1 MNNLKKKAAL
11 SILLMVSLGHLLNDM
26 FQAVIPAIYPMIKE
40 SLGLSFM
47 QIGAITLTNQITS
60 SLLQPM
66 VGYFSDKHPRPYGLV
81 VGMCFTLTGLMLLS
95 MAKSFPL
102 VLLSVAFV
110 GVGSSV
116 LHPESSKVARLASG
130 GVKGCA
136 NREQSQ
142 ARMSSAEAQ
151 PALAGI
157 GKGMA
162 QSIFQIGGNVGRA
175 FGPIAVALIVVPHGQ
190 GSIRWFAL
198 LAVVAIWVLARIGR
212 WYKKQ
217 IELTEQREQS
227 QACWSSA
234 ESRRKS
240 TEGQLYGR
248 SKSKSDIER
257 LRVGEQSSG
266 MDESHLSKH
275 QIVVA
280 LLVLLVLMF
289 SKDFYTANIQSY
301 LTFYMIDKFGLSVT
315 ASQYVLFAF
324 LVSTAVGLLIGGEV
338 GDRYGRKYVIWVSI
352 LGSSPFALLLPY
364 CDLTWTIILVIL
376 VGMVMSSAM
385 SAILVYGT
393 ELLPGNVGMISGAF
407 FGLSFGLGGIGSA
420 IFGWLADITSIQ
432 YVFQFTAFLPLLGI
446 VTYFLPNIKEKD

>member
-1 MNNLKKKAAL
+1 MRDLKQKATL

-40 SLGLSFM
+40 TLGLSFM

-81 VGMCFTLTGLMLLS
+81 VGMCFTLMGLLLLS
-95 MAKSFPL
+95 MAGSFPL

-130 GVKGCA
+130 GA
-136 NREQSQ
+136 
-142 ARMSSAEAQ
+142 
-151 PALAGI
+151 
-157 GKGMA
+157 KGMA

-190 GSIRWFAL
+190 GNIRWIAL
-198 LAVVAIWVLARIGR
+198 LAVLAIWVLAKIGS
-212 WYKKQ
+212 WYKRQ
-217 IELTEQREQS
+217 IE
-227 QACWSSA
+227 
-234 ESRRKS
+234 
-240 TEGQLYGR
+240 LYGR
-248 SKSKSDIER
+248 STSKFDIEN
-257 LRVGEQSSG
+257 V
-266 MDESHLSKH
+266 SHLSKH
-275 QIVVA
+275 QIAVA
-280 LLVLLVLMF
+280 LLVLLLLMF
-289 SKDFYTANIQSY
+289 SKNFYTANIQSY
-301 LTFYMIDKFGLSVT
+301 LTFYMMDKFDLSVT

-324 LVSTAVGLLIGGEV
+324 LVSTAIGLLIGGEL

-364 CDLTWTIILVIL
+364 CNLTWTIILVIL

-432 YVFQFTAFLPLLGI
+432 YVFQLTAFLPLLGI
-446 VTYFLPNIKEKD
+446 VTYLLPNIKEKD

>member
-1 MNNLKKKAAL
+1 M
-11 SILLMVSLGHLLNDM
+11 GHLLNDM

-40 SLGLSFM
+40 TLGLNFM
-47 QIGAITLTNQITS
+47 QIGVITLTNQVTS

-81 VGMCFTLTGLMLLS
+81 VGMCFTLTGLLLLS
-95 MAKSFPL
+95 FASSFPL

-116 LHPESSKVARLASG
+116 LHPESSKIARLASG
-130 GVKGCA
+130 GA
-136 NREQSQ
+136 
-142 ARMSSAEAQ
+142 
-151 PALAGI
+151 
-157 GKGMA
+157 KGMA

-198 LAVVAIWVLARIGR
+198 LAVIAIWVLAKIGS
-212 WYKKQ
+212 WYKRQ
-217 IELTEQREQS
+217 IE
-227 QACWSSA
+227 
-234 ESRRKS
+234 
-240 TEGQLYGR
+240 LYGR
-248 SKSKSDIER
+248 SQSKYDIEN
-257 LRVGEQSSG
+257 V
-266 MDESHLSKH
+266 SHLSKR
-275 QIVVA
+275 QITVA

-315 ASQYVLFAF
+315 SSQYVLFFF
-324 LVSTAVGLLIGGEV
+324 LVSTAIGLLIGGEL

-364 CDLTWTIILVIL
+364 CNLTWTIVLVVL

-420 IFGWLADITSIQ
+420 LFGWLADITNIQ
-432 YVFQFTAFLPLLGI
+432 YVFRLTAFLPLLGI
-446 VTYFLPNIKEKD
+446 VTFFLPNIKEKS

>member
-1 MNNLKKKAAL
+1 MNELRNKAAL
-11 SILLMVSLGHLLNDM
+11 SVLLMVSLGHLLNDM

-81 VGMCFTLTGLMLLS
+81 VGMCFTLTGLLLLS
-95 MAKSFPL
+95 MADSFPL

-130 GVKGCA
+130 GA
-136 NREQSQ
+136 
-142 ARMSSAEAQ
+142 
-151 PALAGI
+151 
-157 GKGMA
+157 KGMA

-175 FGPIAVALIVVPHGQ
+175 IGPVAVALIVIPHGQ

-198 LAVVAIWVLARIGR
+198 LAVIAIWVLAKIGR

-217 IELTEQREQS
+217 IELYGRNKSKFFAEQS
-227 QACWSSA
+227 GRA
-234 ESRRKS
+234 ER
-240 TEGQLYGR
+240 
-248 SKSKSDIER
+248 DIEN
-257 LRVGEQSSG
+257 V
-266 MDESHLSKH
+266 SHLSRH
-275 QIVVA
+275 QIIVA

-364 CDLTWTIILVIL
+364 CNLTWTIILVIL

-420 IFGWLADITSIQ
+420 IFGWLADWSSIQ
-432 YVFQFTAFLPLLGI
+432 YVFQLTAFLPLLGI
-446 VTYFLPNIKEKD
+446 VTYFLPNIKEKDV

>member
-1 MNNLKKKAAL
+1 MSNLRNKAAL
-11 SILLMVSLGHLLNDM
+11 SVLLMVSLGHLLNDM

-81 VGMCFTLTGLMLLS
+81 VGMCFTLTGLLLLS
-95 MAKSFPL
+95 MADSFPL

-130 GVKGCA
+130 GAKGCA
-136 NREQSQ
+136 SQEQSQ
-142 ARMSSAEAQ
+142 VCLDSAQAQ
-151 PALAGI
+151 PALASI

-175 FGPIAVALIVVPHGQ
+175 IGPVAVALIVIPHGQ

-217 IELTEQREQS
+217 ID
-227 QACWSSA
+227 
-234 ESRRKS
+234 
-240 TEGQLYGR
+240 LYGR
-248 SKSKSDIER
+248 SKSKFDIEN
-257 LRVGEQSSG
+257 V
-266 MDESHLSKH
+266 SHLSRH
-275 QIVVA
+275 QIIVA

-301 LTFYMIDKFGLSVT
+301 LTFYMIYKFGLSVT

-364 CDLTWTIILVIL
+364 CNLTWTIILVIL

-420 IFGWLADITSIQ
+420 IFGWLADLSSIQ
-432 YVFQFTAFLPLLGI
+432 YVFQLTAFLPLLGI
-446 VTYFLPNIKEKD
+446 VTYFLPNIKEK

>member
-1 MNNLKKKAAL
+1 MKDLKNKAAL
-11 SILLMVSLGHLLNDM
+11 SVLLMVSLGHLLNDM

-81 VGMCFTLTGLMLLS
+81 VGMCFTLTGLLLLS
-95 MAKSFPL
+95 MAESFPL
-102 VLLSVAFV
+102 VLFSVAFV

-130 GVKGCA
+130 GA
-136 NREQSQ
+136 
-142 ARMSSAEAQ
+142 
-151 PALAGI
+151 
-157 GKGMA
+157 KGMA
-162 QSIFQIGGNVGRA
+162 QSIFQIGGNIGRA
-175 FGPIAVALIVVPHGQ
+175 FGPVAVALLVVPHGQ

-217 IELTEQREQS
+217 IT
-227 QACWSSA
+227 
-234 ESRRKS
+234 
-240 TEGQLYGR
+240 LYGR
-248 SKSKSDIER
+248 SKSKFD
-257 LRVGEQSSG
+257 
-266 MDESHLSKH
+266 MTNESHLSRR

-301 LTFYMIDKFGLSVT
+301 LTFYMMDKFGLSVT

-324 LVSTAVGLLIGGEV
+324 LVSTAIGLLIGGEV

-364 CDLTWTIILVIL
+364 CNLTWTIILVIL

-432 YVFQFTAFLPLLGI
+432 YVFQVTAFLPLLGI
-446 VTYFLPNIKEKD
+446 VTYLLPNIKEPSIE

>member
-1 MNNLKKKAAL
+1 MNRKNAAF
-11 SILLMVSLGHLLNDM
+11 SVLLMISAGHLLNDM
-26 FQAVIPAIYPMIKE
+26 FQAVIPSIYPMIKE

-60 SLLQPM
+60 SLLQPL
-66 VGYFSDKHPRPYGLV
+66 VGYYSDKHPRPYGLV
-81 VGMCFTLTGLMLLS
+81 VGMCFTLTGLLLLS
-95 MAKSFPL
+95 VANSFPA

-130 GVKGCA
+130 GA
-136 NREQSQ
+136 
-142 ARMSSAEAQ
+142 
-151 PALAGI
+151 
-157 GKGMA
+157 KGMA
-162 QSIFQIGGNVGRA
+162 QSIFQIGGNIGRA
-175 FGPIAVALIVVPHGQ
+175 FGPVAVALIVVPHGQ

-198 LAVVAIWVLARIGR
+198 LAVVAVWVLSRIGR

-217 IELTEQREQS
+217 LVEQAAKIIPSGDKRGVTALENKNNLT
-227 QACWSSA
+227 
-234 ESRRKS
+234 RR
-240 TEGQLYGR
+240 
-248 SKSKSDIER
+248 
-257 LRVGEQSSG
+257 
-266 MDESHLSKH
+266 

-301 LTFYMIDKFGLSVT
+301 LTFYMIDKFGLSVG

-324 LVSTAVGLLIGGEV
+324 LVSTAIGLLIGGEV
-338 GDRYGRKYVIWVSI
+338 GDRYGRKYVIWGSI

-364 CDLTWTIILVIL
+364 CNLAWTIVLAVL

-393 ELLPGNVGMISGAF
+393 ELLPGSVGMISGAF

-420 IFGWLADITSIQ
+420 LFGWIADLTSIQ
-432 YVFQFTAFLPLLGI
+432 YVFQLTAFLPLLGI
-446 VTYFLPNIKEKD
+446 VAYFLPNVKE

>member
-1 MNNLKKKAAL
+1 MNNLRNKAAL
-11 SILLMVSLGHLLNDM
+11 SVLLMVSLGHLLNDM

-66 VGYFSDKHPRPYGLV
+66 VGYFSDKYPRPYGLV
-81 VGMCFTLTGLMLLS
+81 VGMCFTMTGLLLLS
-95 MAKSFPL
+95 VAESFPL
-102 VLLSVAFV
+102 VLFSVAFV

-130 GVKGCA
+130 GA
-136 NREQSQ
+136 
-142 ARMSSAEAQ
+142 
-151 PALAGI
+151 
-157 GKGMA
+157 KGMA

-175 FGPIAVALIVVPHGQ
+175 IGPVAVALIVIPHGQ

-198 LAVVAIWVLARIGR
+198 LAVVAIWLLAKIGS

-217 IELTEQREQS
+217 LELTEQREQS
-227 QACWSSA
+227 QAHLSSA

-248 SKSKSDIER
+248 SKSKYDIENVSR
-257 LRVGEQSSG
+257 
-266 MDESHLSKH
+266 LSKQ
-275 QIVVA
+275 QIIAA
-280 LLVLLVLMF
+280 LLVLLILMF
-289 SKDFYTANIQSY
+289 SKDFYTANLQSY

-315 ASQYVLFAF
+315 ASQYVLFAY
-324 LVSTAVGLLIGGEV
+324 LVSTAIGLLIGGEV

-385 SAILVYGT
+385 SAILVYAT

-407 FGLSFGLGGIGSA
+407 FGLAFGLGGIGSA
-420 IFGWLADITSIQ
+420 LFGWLADYSSIQ
-432 YVFQFTAFLPLLGI
+432 YVFQLTAFLPLLGI
-446 VTYFLPNIKEKD
+446 VTYFLPNIKENSV

>member
-1 MNNLKKKAAL
+1 
-11 SILLMVSLGHLLNDM
+11 MVSLGHLLNDM

-40 SLGLSFM
+40 TLGLSFM

-81 VGMCFTLTGLMLLS
+81 VGMCFTLTGLLLLS
-95 MAKSFPL
+95 MAESFSL

-130 GVKGCA
+130 GA
-136 NREQSQ
+136 
-142 ARMSSAEAQ
+142 
-151 PALAGI
+151 
-157 GKGMA
+157 KGMA

-175 FGPIAVALIVVPHGQ
+175 IGPVAVALIVIPHGQ

-198 LAVVAIWVLARIGR
+198 LAIVAIWVLAKIGS

-217 IELTEQREQS
+217 IV
-227 QACWSSA
+227 
-234 ESRRKS
+234 
-240 TEGQLYGR
+240 LYGR
-248 SKSKSDIER
+248 SQSKYDVEN
-257 LRVGEQSSG
+257 V
-266 MDESHLSKH
+266 SHLSRR
-275 QIVVA
+275 QITAA

-289 SKDFYTANIQSY
+289 SKDFYTANLQNY

-315 ASQYVLFAF
+315 ASQYVLFAY
-324 LVSTAVGLLIGGEV
+324 LVSTAIGLLIGGEV

-364 CDLTWTIILVIL
+364 CNLTWTIILVIL
-376 VGMVMSSAM
+376 IGMVMSSAM

-420 IFGWLADITSIQ
+420 IFGWLADLTSIQ
-432 YVFQFTAFLPLLGI
+432 YVFQLTAFLPLLGI
-446 VTYFLPNIKEKD
+446 VTYWLPNIKEN

>member
-1 MNNLKKKAAL
+1 MKVLKQKEAL
-11 SILLMVSLGHLLNDM
+11 SVLLLISLGHLLNDM

-40 SLGLSFM
+40 LLGLSFM

-66 VGYFSDKHPRPYGLV
+66 VGYISDKHPRPSGLV
-81 VGMCFTLTGLMLLS
+81 VGMCFTLTGLLLLS
-95 MAKSFPL
+95 VAVSFPM

-130 GVKGCA
+130 GA
-136 NREQSQ
+136 
-142 ARMSSAEAQ
+142 
-151 PALAGI
+151 
-157 GKGMA
+157 KGMA
-162 QSIFQIGGNVGRA
+162 QSIFQIGGNMGRA
-175 FGPIAVALIVVPHGQ
+175 IGPVAVALIVVPHGQ

-198 LAVVAIWVLARIGR
+198 LAVVAVWVLAKIGS

-217 IELTEQREQS
+217 LE
-227 QACWSSA
+227 
-234 ESRRKS
+234 
-240 TEGQLYGR
+240 LYGR
-248 SKSKSDIER
+248 GKSKFDLEN
-257 LRVGEQSSG
+257 V
-266 MDESHLSKH
+266 SHLTQR

-315 ASQYVLFAF
+315 AAQYVLFAF
-324 LVSTAVGLLIGGEV
+324 LASTAIGLLIGGEL

-352 LGSSPFALLLPY
+352 LGSSPFALMLPY
-364 CDLTWTIILVIL
+364 CNLLWTIVLFIL

-420 IFGWLADITSIQ
+420 IFGWLADVTSIQ
-432 YVFQFTAFLPLLGI
+432 YVFQLTAFLPLLGI
-446 VTYFLPNIKEKD
+446 VTYFLPNIKDK

>member
-1 MNNLKKKAAL
+1 MNNLRNKAAL
-11 SILLMVSLGHLLNDM
+11 SVLLMVSLGHLLNDM

-66 VGYFSDKHPRPYGLV
+66 VGYFSDKYPRPYGLV
-81 VGMCFTLTGLMLLS
+81 VGMCFTLTGLLLLS
-95 MAKSFPL
+95 VAESFPL
-102 VLLSVAFV
+102 VLFSVAFV

-130 GVKGCA
+130 GA
-136 NREQSQ
+136 
-142 ARMSSAEAQ
+142 
-151 PALAGI
+151 
-157 GKGMA
+157 KGMA
-162 QSIFQIGGNVGRA
+162 QSTFQIGGNVGRA
-175 FGPIAVALIVVPHGQ
+175 IGPVAVALIVIPHGQ

-198 LAVVAIWVLARIGR
+198 LAVVAIWLLAKIGS

-217 IELTEQREQS
+217 LER
-227 QACWSSA
+227 
-234 ESRRKS
+234 
-240 TEGQLYGR
+240 YGR
-248 SKSKSDIER
+248 SKSKYDIENVSR
-257 LRVGEQSSG
+257 
-266 MDESHLSKH
+266 LSKH
-275 QIVVA
+275 QIIAA

-289 SKDFYTANIQSY
+289 SKDFYTANLQSY

-315 ASQYVLFAF
+315 ASQYVLFAY
-324 LVSTAVGLLIGGEV
+324 LVSTAIGLLIGGEV

-385 SAILVYGT
+385 SAILVYAT

-407 FGLSFGLGGIGSA
+407 FGLAFGLGGIGSA
-420 IFGWLADITSIQ
+420 LFGWLADYSSIQ
-432 YVFQFTAFLPLLGI
+432 YVFQLTAFLPLLGI
-446 VTYFLPNIKEKD
+446 VTYFLPNIKENK

>member
-1 MNNLKKKAAL
+1 MKTKATL
-11 SILLMVSLGHLLNDM
+11 SVLLMVSLGHLLNDM

-40 SLGLSFM
+40 TLGLSFL

-81 VGMCFTLTGLMLLS
+81 VGMCFTLTGLLLLS
-95 MAKSFPL
+95 IANSFVL

-130 GVKGCA
+130 GA
-136 NREQSQ
+136 
-142 ARMSSAEAQ
+142 
-151 PALAGI
+151 
-157 GKGMA
+157 KGMA

-175 FGPIAVALIVVPHGQ
+175 FGPVAVALIVIPHGQ
-190 GSIRWFAL
+190 GCIRWFAL
-198 LAVVAIWVLARIGR
+198 LAVVAIWVLARIGS

-217 IELTEQREQS
+217 IEL
-227 QACWSSA
+227 
-234 ESRRKS
+234 
-240 TEGQLYGR
+240 YGR
-248 SKSKSDIER
+248 SKSKFDIEN
-257 LRVGEQSSG
+257 
-266 MDESHLSKH
+266 ESHLTRR
-275 QIVVA
+275 QIVMA

-289 SKDFYTANIQSY
+289 SKDFYTTNIQSY
-301 LTFYMIDKFGLSVT
+301 LTFYMIDKFGLTVT

-324 LVSTAVGLLIGGEV
+324 LVSTAVGLLIGGAI
-338 GDRYGRKYVIWVSI
+338 GDKYGRKYVIWVSI

-364 CDLTWTIILVIL
+364 CSLTWTIILAIL

-385 SAILVYGT
+385 SAILVYAT

-420 IFGWLADITSIQ
+420 IFGWLADIYSIQ
-432 YVFQFTAFLPLLGI
+432 YVFQLTAFLPLLGI
-446 VTYFLPNIKEKD
+446 VTYFLPNIREKNK

>member
-1 MNNLKKKAAL
+1 MQTILARDSKQKAAL

-47 QIGAITLTNQITS
+47 QIGAITLTNQVTS
-60 SLLQPM
+60 SLLQPV

-81 VGMCFTLTGLMLLS
+81 VGMCFTLTGLLLLS
-95 MAKSFPL
+95 FAESFPL

-130 GVKGCA
+130 GA
-136 NREQSQ
+136 
-142 ARMSSAEAQ
+142 
-151 PALAGI
+151 
-157 GKGMA
+157 KGMA

-190 GSIRWFAL
+190 GSIRWIAL
-198 LAVVAIWVLARIGR
+198 FAVVAIWVLAKICS

-217 IELTEQREQS
+217 LEVYGCGKS
-227 QACWSSA
+227 QFDV
-234 ESRRKS
+234 ENDSR
-240 TEGQLYGR
+240 
-248 SKSKSDIER
+248 
-257 LRVGEQSSG
+257 
-266 MDESHLSKH
+266 LSKH

-280 LLVLLVLMF
+280 LLVLLILVF
-289 SKDFYTANIQSY
+289 SKNFYTANIQSY

-324 LVSTAVGLLIGGEV
+324 LVSTAIGLLIGGKL
-338 GDRYGRKYVIWVSI
+338 GDIYGRKYVIWVSI

-385 SAILVYGT
+385 PAILVYGT
-393 ELLPGNVGMISGAF
+393 ELLPGNVGMIAGAF

-420 IFGWLADITSIQ
+420 VFGWLADLTSIQ
-432 YVFQFTAFLPLLGI
+432 YVFQLTAFLPLLGI
-446 VTYFLPNIKEKD
+446 VTYLLPNIKEK

>member
-1 MNNLKKKAAL
+1 MSNLRNKAAL
-11 SILLMVSLGHLLNDM
+11 SVLLMVSLGHLLNDM

-81 VGMCFTLTGLMLLS
+81 VGMCFTLTGLLLLS
-95 MAKSFPL
+95 MADSFPL

-130 GVKGCA
+130 GAKGCA
-136 NREQSQ
+136 SQEQSQ
-142 ARMSSAEAQ
+142 VCLDSAQAQ
-151 PALAGI
+151 PALASI

-175 FGPIAVALIVVPHGQ
+175 IGPVAVALIVIPHGQ

-217 IELTEQREQS
+217 IMI
-227 QACWSSA
+227 
-234 ESRRKS
+234 
-240 TEGQLYGR
+240 YGR
-248 SKSKSDIER
+248 SKSKFDIEN
-257 LRVGEQSSG
+257 V
-266 MDESHLSKH
+266 SHLSRH
-275 QIVVA
+275 QIIVA

-301 LTFYMIDKFGLSVT
+301 LTFYMIYKFGLSVT

-364 CDLTWTIILVIL
+364 CNLTWTIILVIL

-420 IFGWLADITSIQ
+420 IFGWLADLSSIQ
-432 YVFQFTAFLPLLGI
+432 YVFQLTAFLPLLGI
-446 VTYFLPNIKEKD
+446 VTYFLPNIKEK